1 MEARFEV
8 DKTEQGQAL
17 HSRFSGDEAVL
28 VDAVLEHI
36 EAASLMPEQRI
47 IIEVTLLERLDEA
60 RQHASLKE
68 EIGDVAT
75 YADAAI
81 AEIGESV
88 RRHRH
93 IGAVTA
99 GLAFCAVIM
108 IVRCVLD
115 LGSGLMKGTPFLDC
129 QTALNLGHFIAFVA
143 LLLST
148 RLLVAG
154 DKKASYNDPRKA
166 QRRLQFVGVGVIVA
180 LVVMAIPY
188 FDRFVIVQMAS
199 VYILAFAVLLLL
211 IWKLSTRL

>member
-60 RQHASLKE
+60 RQNSSLKE
-68 EIGDVAT
+68 VIGDVAT

-88 RRHRH
+88 RRQRH

-108 IVRCVLD
+108 IVRCGMD
-115 LGSGLMKGTPFLDC
+115 LISGLMQGTPFLDC
-129 QTALNLGHFIAFVA
+129 QTALNVGHFIAFVA

-148 RLLVAG
+148 RLLVVG

-166 QRRLQFVGVGVIVA
+166 QRRLQLVGVGVIIA

-188 FDRFVIVQMAS
+188 FDKFVIVQMAS
-199 VYILAFAVLLLL
+199 VYILAFAVLLLV
-211 IWKLSTRL
+211 IWKLSAR